1 MALMPGGTSPKR
13 RDFPIT
19 VSASPPITYINRDTG
34 RDETEEI
41 FGEGAL
47 RWVYETALGR
57 LSLAALVRR
66 AWFSA
71 IYGWHADRSASAAKV
86 APFIARYRLD
96 TAEFADA
103 PDAYATFNDFFYR
116 KLKPGAR
123 PIAPGDATVVLPA
136 DGRHI
141 GFQDASETPV
151 VYAKGQAF
159 DLAALLGDAALAE
172 KYRHGAMVCSRLCP
186 VDYHRFHF
194 PAAGVPSTS
203 RLINGFLYSVNP
215 IALRRNLA
223 YLWENKRR
231 IVTVRT
237 EHCGEVL
244 LIPVGATNVGG
255 IVDTYAPGV
264 AVAKGDE
271 MGHFRFGGSFIITLF
286 EPGKV
291 RLAEDLVAA
300 TKSGKELYARMGTP
314 LGEAIAR

>member
-1 MALMPGGTSPKR
+1 M
-13 RDFPIT
+13 
-19 VSASPPITYINRDTG
+19 SASPPIVYVNRHTG
-34 RDETEEI
+34 REETEEI
-41 FGEGAL
+41 YGEGAL
-47 RWVYETALGR
+47 RWVYETRMGR
-57 LSLAALVRR
+57 LSLAAMVRR

-71 IYGWHADRSASAAKV
+71 IYGWNADRRASAAKV

-103 PDAYATFNDFFYR
+103 PESYATFNDFFYR

-123 PIAPGDATVVLPA
+123 PIAGGDDTVVLPA

-141 GFQDASETPV
+141 GFQDASETPF

-172 KYRHGAMVCSRLCP
+172 KYRHGTLVCSRLCP

-194 PAAGVPSTS
+194 PTAGTPSAP

-215 IALRRNLA
+215 IALCRNLA
-223 YLWENKRR
+223 YLWENKRKV
-231 IVTVRT
+231 VTLRT
-237 EHCGEVL
+237 ARFGDVL

-255 IVDTYAPGV
+255 IVETYAPGV
-264 AVAKGDE
+264 AVAKGAE
-271 MGHFRFGGSFIITLF
+271 MGHFRFGGSFIVTLF

-291 RLAEDLVAA
+291 RLADDLVAA
-300 TKSGKELYARMGTP
+300 TQAGKELYARMGTP